1 MCSPVPVLS
10 RVRTGLGPEMPM
22 RVLIVAE
29 HASARFG
36 GEAALPLH
44 YFRVLKQRRTEVWLV
59 THARTRPELESLFP
73 DEKRIHYVED
83 TLLHRLMW
91 RVGSWLPDQISY
103 ITTGFVA
110 RLAAQLAQR
119 RIVRRLVATEG
130 IEIIHQP
137 MPVSP
142 REPSMI
148 YGFGVPVVIGPM
160 NGGMDYPPRFRKHRG
175 APERYLIGLARWFS
189 TGLHWLMPGKRHAAF
204 LLVAN
209 SRTEAALPK
218 GLNPRVLLLVE
229 NGVDLGLWRSSDAA
243 HKSTRA
249 CDATVTFVFLG
260 RLVGWKAVELL
271 ILAFNLSKNYAPMR
285 LLVIGDG
292 DERSRLE
299 DIARFNGL
307 LAGTE
312 AIAGTVQ
319 FRGWMA
325 QSDCAKALESAD
337 CLVLPSLLECGGSVV
352 LEAMSMGKPVIATGW
367 GGPADYLDPQCG
379 VLIAPVDRESMIKG
393 FAEAMVR
400 LALSP
405 AERERLG
412 ANGRDKVHREFDWDV
427 KVDRMTQ
434 IYRHAIQDANDN
446 TAAAR

>member
-1 MCSPVPVLS
+1 
-10 RVRTGLGPEMPM
+10 M
-22 RVLIVAE
+22 RVLIAAE

-44 YFRVLKQRRTEVWLV
+44 YFRVLRQRRTDVWLV
-59 THARTRPELESLFP
+59 THARTRPELTSLFP
-73 DEKRIHYVED
+73 DEQRIHYVED
-83 TLLHRLMW
+83 TWLHRLMW
-91 RVGSWLPDQISY
+91 HVGSWLPDQISY
-103 ITTGFVA
+103 FTTGFVS

-119 RIVRRLVATEG
+119 RIVRRLVQSEG
-130 IEIIHQP
+130 IQIIHQP

-160 NGGMDYPPRFRKHRG
+160 NGGMDYPPHFRKHRS
-175 APERYLIGLARWFS
+175 AAERYLLVLARW
-189 TGLHWLMPGKRHAAF
+189 LAMRMHWLMPGKRHAAF

-209 SRTEAALPK
+209 LRTEAALPK
-218 GLNPRVLLLVE
+218 GLNPRVLRLVE
-229 NGVDLGLWRSSDAA
+229 NGVDLGLWQSSDAA
-243 HKSTRA
+243 HKSKRA
-249 CDATVTFVFLG
+249 CETTVTFVFLG

-271 ILAFNLSKNYAPMR
+271 ILAFNQSKNHAPMR

-307 LAGTE
+307 LAGE
-312 AIAGTVQ
+312 ESLAGTVQ
-319 FRGWMA
+319 FKGWMA
-325 QSDCAKALESAD
+325 QSDCAKVLQSAD
-337 CLVLPSLLECGGSVV
+337 CLVLPSLLECGGAVV
-352 LEAMSMGKPVIATGW
+352 LEAMSIGKPVIATDW

-412 ANGRDKVHREFDWDV
+412 ANGRDKVHREFDWEV

-434 IYRHAIQDANDN
+434 IYRQAIQDANDN
-446 TAAAR
+446 RAASK